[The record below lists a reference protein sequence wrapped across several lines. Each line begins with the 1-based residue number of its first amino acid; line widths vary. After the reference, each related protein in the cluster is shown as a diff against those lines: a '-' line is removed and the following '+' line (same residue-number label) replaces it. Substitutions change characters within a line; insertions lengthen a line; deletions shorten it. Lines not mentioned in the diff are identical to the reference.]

1 MLGSKPL
8 REVIEKA
15 FGLPTRFAQIDIDQQ
30 RDILR
35 DKTSA
40 LFGTDKL
47 TAFQDPAAV
56 EKVIDRFLARAQIED
71 GITSTARRR
80 RR

>member
-1 MLGSKPL
+1 M
-8 REVIEKA
+8 
-15 FGLPTRFAQIDIDQQ
+15 
-30 RDILR
+30 LR

-56 EKVIDRFLARAQIED
+56 EKLIDRFLARAQIEA
-71 GITSTARRR
+71 GAEPPAPPAPPR
-80 RR
+80 